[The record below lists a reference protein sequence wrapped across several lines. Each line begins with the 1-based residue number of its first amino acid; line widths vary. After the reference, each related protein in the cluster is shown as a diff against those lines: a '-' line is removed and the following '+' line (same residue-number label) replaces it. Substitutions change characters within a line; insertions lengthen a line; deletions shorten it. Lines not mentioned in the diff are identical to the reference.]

1 MLKPDPD
8 AVRKPYEKPSL
19 KTWGDLRTITA
30 GGGGTMAEGHPI
42 HSPQTKI

>member
-1 MLKPDPD
+1 MLKSDPEST
-8 AVRKPYEKPSL
+8 RKPYETPTL

-30 GGGGTMAEGHPI
+30 GGGGTMAEGHPV